1 MSGAVDR
8 QALHSVLA
16 QRYGEETAV
25 RLENSSAAVCGLGGL
40 GSNIAI
46 DLARGGVGK
55 LILIDFDVVD
65 ISNLHRQQYKA
76 AQVGML
82 KTEAMAENI
91 REIMPYTQI
100 VTYNVKLTEEN
111 ICKYVADAD
120 VVCEAFDEA
129 DSKAML
135 INTVCE
141 KLPEKYIISSS
152 GMAGFGDGN
161 DIKTR
166 RITER
171 FYLCGDGKSDVE
183 SEKTLVSARVS
194 LCAAH
199 EALAALKLLAGKI

>member
-8 QALHSVLA
+8 QVLHRVLA
-16 QRYGEETAV
+16 ERYGEETAE
-25 RLENSSAAVCGLGGL
+25 RLENSTAAVCGLGGL

-46 DLARGGVGK
+46 DLVRGGVGK
-55 LILIDFDVVD
+55 LILIDFDRVD
-65 ISNLHRQQYKA
+65 VSNLHRQQYKA

-91 REIMPYTQI
+91 REIMPYTEI
-100 VTYNVKLTEEN
+100 VTHNVKLTEEN

-120 VVCEAFDEA
+120 VICEAFDEA
-129 DSKAML
+129 VSKAML
-135 INTVCE
+135 INTLCE
-141 KLPEKYIISSS
+141 KMPEKYITASS
-152 GMAGFGDGN
+152 GMAGFGSGN

-171 FYLCGDGKSDVE
+171 FYLCGDGKSDV
-183 SEKTLVSARVS
+183 STEKTLVSARVS

-199 EALAALKLLAGKI
+199 EALAALKILAGKI